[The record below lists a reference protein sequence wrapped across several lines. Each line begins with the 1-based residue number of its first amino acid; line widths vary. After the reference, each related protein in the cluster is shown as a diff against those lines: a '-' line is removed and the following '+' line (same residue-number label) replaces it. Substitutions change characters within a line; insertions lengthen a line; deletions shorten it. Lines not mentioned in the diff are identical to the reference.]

1 MIKLS
6 EEKIYVGDVRHFF
19 SRISVAVIDLIGELK
34 VGDEILIQ
42 GKTTNLRQR
51 VDSIEIEHKKVEVAQ
66 PGSSIGLKTIDKV
79 REGDKVYVIKVSSQ
93 AP

>member
-1 MIKLS
+1 IELS
-6 EEKIYVGDVRHFF
+6 EERVYVGDVRHFF

-42 GKTTNLRQR
+42 GKATNLRQK
-51 VDSIEIEHKKVEVAQ
+51 VDSMEIEHKKVEVAP

-79 REGDKVYVIKVSSQ
+79 RDGDKVYVIRVSSQ